1 MSALPA
7 RVSDW
12 LVHLVTAQRAVA
24 HVVIDGEQRVTGT
37 GGDLSNYG
45 LAGLVDREPA
55 SVQLPFLEG
64 LLPLPETPFLIP
76 SMEMPNG
83 RVADVHLLAEADA
96 TWLVLLDVTAEHG
109 EARKVQQKAY
119 DVTLLNQREA
129 RLHAK
134 LEAAHR
140 ELTAAHRELTESR
153 AALLVT
159 HNRLEQELREA
170 ERYVRAILPAPIVEQ
185 FAVDWRYVP
194 STELGG
200 DSLGYHWIDA
210 DHFAVYLLDVCGH
223 GVGSALLSVAAVNT
237 LRTGALSGTDF
248 RQPGEVLSTLNQ
260 AYQMESHNDLY
271 FTIWYGVYEPSAR
284 RLRYASAGHPSPIL
298 VRGERGEG
306 GVTAALRAKG
316 PVLGVMPGV
325 RYRGEECVLDAPASL
340 YVFSDGVYEVTKP
353 DGQML
358 EFATFEEALARQ
370 APDGSSK
377 LDALLAFAREAHGAT
392 TLEDD
397 FSIIEITI

>member
-1 MSALPA
+1 MSDLPA

-12 LVHLVTAQRAVA
+12 LVHLVTTQRAVA
-24 HVVIDGEQRVTGT
+24 HVVIDTQQCITST

-45 LAGLVDREPA
+45 LTGLVEREPA
-55 SVQLPFLEG
+55 SDQLPFLEG

-83 RVADVHLLAEADA
+83 RIADVHLLAEADA

-119 DVTLLNQREA
+119 DMTLLSQREA
-129 RLHAK
+129 RLIAK

-140 ELTAAHRELTESR
+140 ELTIAHRELTESR

-170 ERYVRAILPAPIVEQ
+170 ERYVRAILPAPIVEP

-210 DHFAVYLLDVCGH
+210 EHFAVYLLDVCGH
-223 GVGSALLSVAAVNT
+223 GVGSALLSVAVVNT

-248 RQPGEVLSTLNQ
+248 RLPGDVLSTLNQ
-260 AYQMESHNDLY
+260 AYQMEAHNDLY

-284 RLRYASAGHPSPIL
+284 RLRYATAGHPSPIL
-298 VRGERGEG
+298 VRGAPGES

-325 RYRGEECVLDAPASL
+325 RYRAEETVLDASTRL
-340 YVFSDGVYEVTKP
+340 YVFSDGVYEITKP
-353 DGQML
+353 DGNML
-358 EFATFEEALARQ
+358 EFAAFEEALAR
-370 APDGSSK
+370 PVRRGTSE
-377 LDALLAFAREAHGAT
+377 LDELLTFARDAHGAP

-397 FSIIEITI
+397 FSIIKMTL

>member
-1 MSALPA
+1 MSDLPA

-12 LVHLVTAQRAVA
+12 LLHLVTAQRAVA
-24 HVVIDGEQRVTGT
+24 HVVIDGRQRIAST
-37 GGDLSNYG
+37 GGDLGNYG
-45 LAGLVDREPA
+45 LTGLVDREPA
-55 SVQLPFLEG
+55 SAQLPFLEG

-119 DVTLLNQREA
+119 DMTLLSQREA
-129 RLHAK
+129 RLIAK

-140 ELTAAHRELTESR
+140 DLTTAHRELTESR
-153 AALLVT
+153 EALLVT

-170 ERYVRAILPAPIVEQ
+170 ERYVRAILPAPMAEP

-210 DHFAVYLLDVCGH
+210 EHFAVYLLDVCGH
-223 GVGSALLSVAAVNT
+223 GVGSALLSVAVVNT

-248 RQPGEVLSTLNQ
+248 RLPGDVLSTLNQ
-260 AYQMESHNDLY
+260 AYQMDSHNDLY

-298 VRGERGEG
+298 VRGAKGESG
-306 GVTAALRAKG
+306 ARAALRAKG
-316 PVLGVMPGV
+316 PVLGVLPGV
-325 RYRGEECVLDAPASL
+325 RYRAEESVLDAPARL

-353 DGQML
+353 DGTML
-358 EFATFEEALARQ
+358 DFAAFEDALTRP
-370 APDGSSK
+370 APDGVSE
-377 LDALLAFAREAHGAT
+377 LDELLAFAREAHGAP

-397 FSIIEITI
+397 FSIIKLTL

>member
-1 MSALPA
+1 MDLPA

-12 LVHLVTAQRAVA
+12 LLHLVTSQRAVA
-24 HVVIDGEQRVTGT
+24 HVVIDAEQRVTST
-37 GGDLSNYG
+37 GGDLHNYG
-45 LAGLVDREPA
+45 LSLVGHEPA
-55 SVQLPFLEG
+55 SAQLPFLEG

-83 RVADVHLLAEADA
+83 RIADAHLLAEADA

-119 DVTLLNQREA
+119 DMTLLSQREA
-129 RLHAK
+129 KLLAK

-140 ELTAAHRELTESR
+140 ELTTAHRELTESR

-170 ERYVRAILPAPIVEQ
+170 ERYVRAILPAPMHEP

-200 DSLGYHWIDA
+200 DSLGYHWIDP

-223 GVGSALLSVAAVNT
+223 GVGSALLSVAVANT
-237 LRTGALSGTDF
+237 LRTGAISGTDF
-248 RQPGEVLSTLNQ
+248 REPGDVLSELNR
-260 AYQMESHNDLY
+260 AYQMDRHNDMYL
-271 FTIWYGVYEPSAR
+271 TIWYGVYEPSAR
-284 RLRYASAGHPSPIL
+284 RLRYASAGHPPPIA
-298 VRGERGEG
+298 VRGERGER
-306 GVTAALRAKG
+306 GVIAALRAKG
-316 PVLGVMPGV
+316 PVLGVLPGV
-325 RYRGEECVLDAPASL
+325 RYAAEMHTLAPRDRL
-340 YVFSDGVYEVTKP
+340 YVFSDGAYEITTP
-353 DGQML
+353 DGKML
-358 EFATFEEALARQ
+358 EFAAFEDALARP
-370 APDGSSK
+370 ALGDVSE
-377 LDALLAFAREAHGAT
+377 LDALLEFARDARGAP

-397 FSIIEITI
+397 FSIIRIAF